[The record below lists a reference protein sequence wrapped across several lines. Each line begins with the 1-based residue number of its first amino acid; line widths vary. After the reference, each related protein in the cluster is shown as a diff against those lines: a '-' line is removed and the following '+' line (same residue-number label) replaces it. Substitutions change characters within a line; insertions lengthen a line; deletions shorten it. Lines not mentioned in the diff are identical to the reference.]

1 MIKSWGLN
9 LYDKYWNDIAS
20 GIKTFEIR
28 KNNIRYEIGD
38 FITFTNLITTQTI
51 TRKIL
56 YINRTKEIYPETDL
70 VVLGLNRINIY
81 EEYRKSKEK

>member
-20 GIKTFEIR
+20 GKKTFEIR

-38 FITFTNLITTQTI
+38 FITFTNLITNQTI

-56 YINRTKEIYPETDL
+56 YINRTEEIYPETDL
-70 VVLGLNRINIY
+70 IVLGLG
-81 EEYRKSKEK
+81 E